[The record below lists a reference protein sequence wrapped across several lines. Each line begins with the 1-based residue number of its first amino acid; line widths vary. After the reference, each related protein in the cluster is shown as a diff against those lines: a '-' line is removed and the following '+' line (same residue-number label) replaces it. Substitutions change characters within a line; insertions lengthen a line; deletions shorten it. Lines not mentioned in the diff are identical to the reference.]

1 MADNDILNTPVLW
14 INKYLEN
21 KIISMTN
28 ISRLPFF
35 PSTPSTLNDLT
46 EMFPIG
52 GVMAMWDRL
61 IKMNKSGFPH
71 IKCEQ
76 LMYYFYATADNS
88 TLNMVQVQEAVLRLM
103 DRGDETAQEINNWC
117 MNRQVRLDDGS
128 LINNMFFFH
137 NFKVYQLEETRDIID
152 FGTARTYGGNKI
164 IIDFDYHQMGSKRVS
179 GFDEN
184 GRAIYEARED
194 GLTSDN
200 WTPEPKL
207 ATKIIIEP

>member
-1 MADNDILNTPVLW
+1 MANEDYLNTPVLW
-14 INKYLEN
+14 INKYLQS
-21 KIISMTN
+21 KIQLLTDIET
-28 ISRLPFF
+28 PFF

-46 EMFPIG
+46 QMFPEG
-52 GVMAMWDRL
+52 GVMATWDRL
-61 IKMNKSGFPH
+61 LKMNKSGFPH

-88 TLNMVQVQEAVLRLM
+88 VLNMVKIQEAVLRLM
-103 DRGDETAQEINNWC
+103 DRFDETAEEINNWC
-117 MNRQVRLDDGS
+117 SNRQIRLDDGS
-128 LINNMFFFH
+128 IIDNQFYFH

-164 IIDFDYHQMGSKRVS
+164 IIDFDYHQMGSKRVT

-184 GRAIYEARED
+184 GRAIYETRED

-207 ATKIIIEP
+207 ATKIIL

>member
-1 MADNDILNTPVLW
+1 MADNDVLNTPVLW
-14 INKYLEN
+14 INKYLED
-21 KIISMTN
+21 KITSMTN

-76 LMYYFYATADNS
+76 LMYYFYATAENS
-88 TLNMVQVQEAVLRLM
+88 TLNMVKVQEAVLRLM

-117 MNRQVRLDDGS
+117 MNRQVQLDDGS

-164 IIDFDYHQMGSKRVS
+164 IIDFDYHQMPS
-179 GFDEN
+179 
-184 GRAIYEARED
+184 
-194 GLTSDN
+194 LTNAD